1 MDRRLSNGYGETM
14 KQLLTEKPRV
24 LKMLQVDIPKIE
36 KTTDVLVQM
45 KAAGICGSDVHIYH
59 GTSPVATY
67 PRVMGHEIV
76 GVVAEIGKEVTR
88 VKIGDPVI
96 VDQIVNCGTCY
107 PCSIGRPNICCNL
120 KVRGVHIDGGYQEYL
135 VAGEEALHH
144 LPPKL
149 SFTDAVMIEPMSIAF
164 QACSRAEITKADIVF
179 ILGAGALGK
188 SLIKAARLTGARIIV
203 SDVVDER
210 LAEAKALGVHEV
222 INAQKKDLAEKLK
235 AYTPWGPTVSIDAAG
250 FPGSLPL
257 LTDLTCNAG
266 RIITMAFLDE
276 PSPVQQFKITAKEL
290 DVRGSRLQNNK
301 FTEVIAAYK
310 EGKIPIEGAVSHVI
324 PFAEAIKAFSMIDA
338 GDPAIKKIALSFA

>member
-1 MDRRLSNGYGETM
+1 M

-24 LKMLQVDIPKIE
+24 LKMQEVEEPKIQGP
-36 KTTDVLVQM
+36 KDVLVKM

-76 GVVAEIGKEVTR
+76 GVVAETGKNVTK
-88 VKIGDPVI
+88 VKPGDPVI
-96 VDQIVNCGTCY
+96 VDQIVSCGECY
-107 PCSIGRPNICCNL
+107 PCKIGRPNICCTL
-120 KVRGVHIDGGYQEYL
+120 KVRGVHIDGGYREYL
-135 VAGEEALHH
+135 VAGEEALHL
-144 LPPKL
+144 LPPTL

-164 QACSRAEITKADIVF
+164 QSCSRAEITKEDILF

-188 SLIKAARLTGARIIV
+188 SLIKAARLSGARIIV

-210 LAEAKALGVHEV
+210 LEEAKALGVSAV
-222 INAQKKDLAEKLK
+222 INSKKEDLPAKLK
-235 AYTPWGPTVSIDAAG
+235 EYTPWGPTVSIDAAG
-250 FPGSLPL
+250 FPSSLPL

-301 FTEVIAAYK
+301 FKEVIAAYN

-324 PFAEAIKAFSMIDA
+324 PFEDAIKAFALIDS
-338 GDPAIKKIALSFA
+338 GDPSIKKIALSFD

>member
-1 MDRRLSNGYGETM
+1 M

-24 LKMLQVDIPKIE
+24 LRMIEAEEPKIE
-36 KTTDVLVQM
+36 GPKDVLVKM
-45 KAAGICGSDVHIYH
+45 RAAGICGSDVHIYH

-76 GVVAEIGKEVTR
+76 GVVAEIGDEVRR

-96 VDQIVNCGTCY
+96 VDQIVSCGECY
-107 PCSIGRPNICCNL
+107 PCKIGRPNICCNL
-120 KVRGVHIDGGYQEYL
+120 KVRGVHIDGGYREYL
-135 VAGEEALHH
+135 TAGEDAMH
-144 LPPKL
+144 LLPDNI

-164 QACSRAEITKADIVF
+164 QSCSRAGICPDDIVF

-188 SLIKAARLTGARIIV
+188 SLIRAARLTGAELIV
-203 SDVVDER
+203 ADVADER
-210 LAEAKALGVHEV
+210 LDEAKALGVKRV
-222 INAQKKDLAEKLK
+222 INSQKEDLAAKLRE
-235 AYTPWGPTVSIDAAG
+235 YTRWGPTVSIDAAG

-266 RIITMAFLDE
+266 RVVTMAFLDA

-301 FTEVIAAYK
+301 FEEVIAALK
-310 EGKIPIEGAVSHVI
+310 AGKINLEGAVSRVI
-324 PFAEAIKAFSMIDA
+324 PFAGAVEAFQMIDS
-338 GDPAIKKIALSFA
+338 GDPAIGKVALTF

>member
-1 MDRRLSNGYGETM
+1 M
-14 KQLLTEKPRV
+14 KQLLTEKPSV
-24 LKMLQVDIPKIE
+24 LKMLDVAPPKIE
-36 KTTDVLVQM
+36 GPQDVLVKM

-76 GVVAEIGKEVTR
+76 GVVVEIGKDVTQ
-88 VKIGDPVI
+88 VQIGDPVI
-96 VDQIVNCGTCY
+96 VDQIVNCGVCY

-120 KVRGVHIDGGYQEYL
+120 KVRGVHIDGGYREYL
-135 VAGEEALHH
+135 VAGEEALHR
-144 LPPKL
+144 LPPQL

-164 QACSRAEITKADIVF
+164 QSCSRAEITQEDILF

-210 LAEAKALGVHEV
+210 LEEAKALGVSAV
-222 INAQKKDLAEKLK
+222 INSKKEDLAAKLK
-235 AYTPWGPTVSIDAAG
+235 EYTPWGPTVSIDAAG

-301 FTEVIAAYK
+301 FKEVIAAYN
-310 EGKIPIEGAVSHVI
+310 EGNISIEGAVSHVI
-324 PFAEAIKAFSMIDA
+324 PFEDAIKAFGMIDS
-338 GDPAIKKIALSFA
+338 GDPSIKKIALSFEY